1 MTAVRPGEAH
11 MHRTSL
17 KLLTLA
23 TLALLVAGIVAPA
36 QAQQDEGAARDRA
49 AWLLGRPALED
60 LALTGT
66 LQSAQGEIGG
76 GAATPLAM
84 REKKTG
90 PRRGPGAGLT
100 ILASA
105 VLPGAGEAL
114 MGYKRGYIMM
124 AADIFCWTRVAKY
137 HSDGKDYSDAYYAY
151 ADEHYSDAR
160 LVEGYD
166 PDSSDP
172 ERSGEGALY
181 FPDVGSMAGP
191 EDLENLPLYV
201 TVEED
206 RREYYENLGK
216 WDQFIFGW
224 DDYLRPSFWGESY
237 GYEYTGTISDL
248 RTPWVSE
255 HREIYRS
262 MRKDAN
268 EAYKDRD
275 RFMYINI
282 GLRVFS
288 VLQVAYFN
296 GLLGGGDDQMK
307 VAGHTVEII
316 SQPQGL
322 NAGTLGAKVSF

>member
-1 MTAVRPGEAH
+1 MNRKSLAHILMPLLAVMA
-11 MHRTSL
+11 
-17 KLLTLA
+17 LTV
-23 TLALLVAGIVAPA
+23 ALPAFAQVGQAGHAWPDPA
-36 QAQQDEGAARDRA
+36 SGRA
-49 AWLLGRPALED
+49 AWLLGRGALED

-66 LQSAQGEIGG
+66 LNSAQGEIGG
-76 GAATPLAM
+76 GSATPYTL
-84 REKKTG
+84 RERVKRET
-90 PRRGPGAGLT
+90 RGPGAGLT

-105 VLPGAGEAL
+105 ILPGSGEAL

-124 AADIFCWTRVAKY
+124 AADIFCWTQVSKY
-137 HSDGKDYSDAYYAY
+137 HKDGKDYTDAYYAY

-160 LVEGYD
+160 LVEGYND
-166 PDSSDP
+166 ASTDP

-181 FPDVGSMAGP
+181 FPDITGVVDEAT
-191 EDLENLPLYV
+191 LVNLGLYV
-201 TVEED
+201 SVEDD

-224 DDYLRPSFWGESY
+224 DDYLRPSFWGETY

-248 RTPWVSE
+248 RTPWVSK

-262 MRKDAN
+262 MRADAN
-268 EAYKDRD
+268 ESYKDRD
-275 RFMYINI
+275 RFLYVNI

-296 GLLGGGDDQMK
+296 GLLGGGEDQIK

-316 SQPQGL
+316 SQPRGL
-322 NAGTLGAKVSF
+322 NAGTVGASVSF